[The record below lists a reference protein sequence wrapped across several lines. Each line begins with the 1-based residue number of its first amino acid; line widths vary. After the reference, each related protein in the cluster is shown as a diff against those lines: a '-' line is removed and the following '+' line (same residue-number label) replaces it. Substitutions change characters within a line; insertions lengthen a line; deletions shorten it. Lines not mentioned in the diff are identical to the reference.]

1 MSGKALTFSPS
12 FFLSDVLDLLD
23 SPHGGVSPPVVIG
36 STALAR
42 RLILAK
48 LTKVGRKYF
57 RAEVTWLCLGRGVAE
72 LGEAETLA
80 PARTQSEAKIG
91 TAYEDLGGP
100 RGTVRPHSVQ
110 EGFQASTRFL
120 TIDDFVVSP
129 PFSSYIFYFSQKPR
143 QK

>member
-23 SPHGGVSPPVVIG
+23 SPHGDVSPPVVIG

-72 LGEAETLA
+72 LDEGWQNLA
-80 PARTQSEAKIG
+80 RLKHWRQRGRRARLK
-91 TAYEDLGGP
+91 
-100 RGTVRPHSVQ
+100 
-110 EGFQASTRFL
+110 
-120 TIDDFVVSP
+120 
-129 PFSSYIFYFSQKPR
+129 
-143 QK
+143 